1 MGEDARTRSVG
12 GNRATGERIVKRSQ
26 IKPKRPRRGPMPE
39 QIAAAVLARDA
50 ESCQAHAHGFDTATE
65 CAGRLHLH
73 HKRLRSQGGR
83 DTTGNIVT
91 ICELHHTRA
100 HSQIRAEAE
109 AADIIRRSFLD

>member
-1 MGEDARTRSVG
+1 M
-12 GNRATGERIVKRSQ
+12 KRSQ

-39 QIAAAVLARDA
+39 QIAAAVLARDGG
-50 ESCQAHAHGFDTATE
+50 SCQAHAHGFDTATE

-109 AADIIRRSFLD
+109 AADIIRRSFSD